1 METIHVFVCSDHE
14 FIEQQ
19 ETRLL
24 AVCQRTMAL
33 PIARS
38 ALFVRCDSRSCMKL
52 PFYLMAPLIVCFF
65 PGVCSA
71 SQVLSLS
78 PLPLSPYQH
87 STLAEGLHLGKDIP
101 LLT

>member
-52 PFYLMAPLIVCFF
+52 PFYLMAPLIVCFLSRGMF
-65 PGVCSA
+65 
-71 SQVLSLS
+71 SLS
-78 PLPLSPYQH
+78 SAQPLPTAPLAIP
-87 STLAEGLHLGKDIP
+87 TLNLGGRAP
-101 LLT
+101 PR